1 MPDQKNFAPPYDN
14 SFEFEPGSSSSNSM
28 NQQVLWNN
36 MLFNP
41 TEVQSMT
48 GRITASGVIN
58 IPCLNMAN
66 QDDAQSSIW
75 GSRGSSSSSQHH
87 QQGIH
92 EENKW
97 EHGWAPSTTV
107 TSRGGPRIEDN
118 HSYGSPMLSL
128 DTVSRSLNVAQVDGI
143 QSFSQNN
150 PWFNNSHQNRDIT
163 ASQVGLGNNLSESTF
178 SQPPYMLGFLDGE
191 SVSMPIDLSSGESS
205 ENVGLL
211 REDDDR
217 PENSLDGRRISCK
230 RKNSEGSAGQS
241 SVSGNASTSQ
251 QRDSSLLYSHIYN
264 PVTTNISSSAGYPSI
279 PLPPEEYPI
288 TLGAIARGVASDC
301 YPSASAAGHAGTSRR
316 NHRVRN
322 NPALPHPNSWSV
334 NTIRQPDSWLYNQPP
349 LNISQNQ
356 SLEPTQILTP
366 TSSQNQPLMP
376 IVSGLPQIVYHVP
389 WSGPSN
395 SRIGTSSG
403 SFSAE
408 DRIVA
413 ATETSQS
420 SNMPV
425 LSNLELVPAT
435 SVRHMPQ
442 HRTNRSL
449 GGRSVNMATNSQ
461 AGTSSGL
468 YPTLASSWVPHQNP
482 TQFPPLTEATYPSLF
497 PPGSSESGGQG
508 TNFPP
513 LHSAHSF
520 SSHEVA
526 QIRASLR
533 GPPPMSHARSPN
545 LLRRRNHGLLGA
557 PISLRSLT
565 AAGEDRSRM
574 LSEIRHALE
583 SLRRGDGLRF
593 EDVFIL
599 DQTLILAGSD
609 FHDRH
614 RDMRLDVDNMSYEE
628 LLALEERI
636 GNVCTG
642 LTEEKVI
649 KCLKQRKHSST
660 TLGNTMEHEPCCI
673 CQEEYVEGDGLGI
686 LDCGHDFHTACIK
699 QWLMHKNLCPICK
712 NTALHT

>member
-230 RKNSEGSAGQS
+230 RKNSEGSPGQS

-251 QRDSSLLYSHIYN
+251 QRDNSLLYSHIYN

-513 LHSAHSF
+513 LHSGHSF

-574 LSEIRHALE
+574 LS
-583 SLRRGDGLRF
+583 

>member
-1 MPDQKNFAPPYDN
+1 MPDQKSFAQPYDN
-14 SFEFEPGSSSSNSM
+14 SFEFEPGSSSSSSM

-97 EHGWAPSTTV
+97 EHGWPPSTTV

-128 DTVSRSLNVAQVDGI
+128 DTVTRNLNVAQVDGI

-163 ASQVGLGNNLSESTF
+163 APQVGLGNNLSESTF

-191 SVSMPIDLSSGESS
+191 SVSAPIDLSSGDNS

-230 RKNSEGSAGQS
+230 RKNSEGSPGQS

-264 PVTTNISSSAGYPSI
+264 PVTTNISSPAGYPSI
-279 PLPPEEYPI
+279 PPPPEEYPVTFGTI
-288 TLGAIARGVASDC
+288 SRGVASDC
-301 YPSASAAGHAGTSRR
+301 YPSASITGHAGTSRR

-349 LNISQNQ
+349 LSISQNQ
-356 SLEPTQILTP
+356 SLEPTQVLTP

-413 ATETSQS
+413 AREASQS
-420 SNMPV
+420 SNMSV

-435 SVRHMPQ
+435 NARNMPQ

-482 TQFPPLTEATYPSLF
+482 TQFPQPLTEATYPSLF

-513 LHSAHSF
+513 QHSGHSF

-533 GPPPMSHARSPN
+533 GPPPTSHVRSPN

-593 EDVFIL
+593 E
-599 DQTLILAGSD
+599 TLILAGSD
-609 FHDRH
+609 LHDRH

-636 GNVCTG
+636 GDVCTG

-649 KCLKQRKHSST
+649 KCLKQGKHSST

-673 CQEEYVEGDGLGI
+673 CQEEYVEGDELGI

-699 QWLMHKNLCPICK
+699 KWLMHKNLCPICK